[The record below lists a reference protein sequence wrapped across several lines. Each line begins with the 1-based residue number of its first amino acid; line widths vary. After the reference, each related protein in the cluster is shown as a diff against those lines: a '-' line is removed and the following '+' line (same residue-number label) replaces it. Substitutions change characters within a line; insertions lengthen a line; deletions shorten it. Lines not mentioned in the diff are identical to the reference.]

1 MQNFL
6 GKILI
11 FFFLLC
17 CIESSFSQSEYF
29 KLNDII
35 EYYGDENYTQTITEG
50 TKFLERNPNYKGA
63 ELIVLYQMII
73 ASYNS
78 ELTDAKNKN
87 LSWRVDR
94 ITSEM
99 SPLIRKLLLELDK
112 KSLPDTWLSR
122 SNGWHRPG
130 DKWDTWRNT
139 AKDYYRTILDDA
151 DKQTTRSG
159 ATNTSSN
166 RNVNNNNRANQGS
179 NNIDFKTGDDIEI
192 YKISERSP
200 DSILNLT
207 YDKFVGFYTLDSDIE
222 SIRRKNILLKNSFL
236 KGDKLMIKNY
246 LIFKDSGLLYL
257 LELSDY
263 NTTNKYLK
271 EIKKFAD
278 SKQKIVKFKT
288 KFKTR
293 AHYWIYNAFL
303 QQHIK
308 KDDEL
313 FKTKRGKTEISKKWK
328 TSMRKNFALS
338 DLKSVPGAFTNTKT
352 KILYQGQEFF
362 DVTKFDDD
370 DLFIRNFIQNNY
382 DLLVG
387 TSNYNYSAYNRR
399 FKDLSHNISSEF
411 SLLDDLNNVTFSSIY
426 SNRIID
432 VFSSERKNIYR
443 IIFDENT
450 DLDLNFAFVNG
461 SSLFPSDNSYSPTFQ
476 RVINLIPNAIKL
488 STGQYFSYSDITFNK
503 HPESDAIL
511 ELFYDSFLKDG
522 DIENFENEII
532 SLIKPENNSSQSKEN
547 IDNTDNTNRFS
558 ITGSKQTKQVIGTG
572 YGETKELASEDAL
585 RDAIDQGTIYLSSS
599 LAVTNDKVTKDETI
613 AISRT
618 QVDENNEISAIKNS
632 DGIWEVKISAKISA
646 YRESNYIEVKNNKIN
661 FDSAFDVNLEEQDAN
676 KVNEEKAIL
685 SLCENEFDN
694 YIKKSITLELDVS
707 EPVRNSKNNTSVDI
721 GFTVNWNLNENYD
734 KFIDYFWKSLGTLA
748 LSELDLK
755 TYDKVNTPYYKFGN
769 VYLRSQKSIN
779 TLVRFFS
786 SINYYPSNF
795 YLEVYDKKYFPE
807 GITWDSG
814 SSRRIQKKSNFK
826 FNSTDINISGLV
838 FLSKEKN
845 SNEKRLLKSHKVN
858 RLYTDGY
865 IVTGYTPLNRYTKKF
880 KVNQKSL
887 YQNIFLKNGKID
899 YRNLESYDSDINV
912 LFDETSVIRS
922 GSHKINLT
930 ITKKQRNKGNI
941 KDNVDFID
949 NNDSGEVNYFYTSNN
964 STTTSNKN
972 NTTQKSSNDTKWA
985 VIDDSDGWSNVRS
998 SQSTRSTI
1006 LFKIY
1011 DNQRFKVL
1019 RNDGKWSYIE
1029 YNGRKGYMHNSVI
1042 KLTSNSNS
1050 SKVSSNSSKVSS
1062 NSSKVS
1068 SGDTN
1073 AKIIGDNIWV
1083 RNSPVNGRVIM
1094 YLENNTNVKLLE
1106 YGTKETIRGKT
1117 NYWYKIKVNG
1127 KTGWVFGSQLRITDS
1142 KNDKLKTP
1150 PKTSI
1155 LDYISAS
1162 YYNNLVSYW
1171 SFNGSLNAQKGNSFS
1186 SSTYSLSYGSDR
1198 FGNYSSSFNDNSRL
1212 STNLTGAFTNKDFT
1226 LSFWV
1231 NASTYGNNKIFK
1243 IIDSNE
1249 KYFSIDFNQG
1259 QIVLETTAPGSYW
1272 GTNTNK
1278 IKSSSYITGDLWN
1291 HVLISFD
1298 FGTTDDFTAYIYVN
1312 GSSVDQING
1321 SMLNIK
1327 NFTPRK
1333 IEYDGG
1339 SSIKTDDVSLWRTLF
1354 TYGQMRELYGL
1365 HRSTDI
1371 TRAESKKLS
1380 N

>member
-17 CIESSFSQSEYF
+17 CIENSFSQNEYF

-35 EYYGDENYTQTITEG
+35 EYYGDENFTQTISEG
-50 TKFLERNPNYKGA
+50 NKFLERNPNYKGA

-78 ELTDAKNKN
+78 ELSDARDKN

-94 ITSEM
+94 LTSEM
-99 SPLIRKLLLELDK
+99 TPLIRNLLLELDK
-112 KSLPDTWLSR
+112 NSLPDTWLSR
-122 SNGWHRPG
+122 SNGWHKPG
-130 DKWDTWRNT
+130 NKWDKWRNT
-139 AKDYYRTILDDA
+139 AKDYYRTVLDDA
-151 DKQTTRSG
+151 QRQTTRSG
-159 ATNTSSN
+159 ATNNSTN
-166 RNVNNNNRANQGS
+166 NNVNNNNRANPNQRS
-179 NNIDFKTGDDIEI
+179 NNIDFKNGDDIEI
-192 YKISERSP
+192 YKISERTS

-207 YDKFVGFYTLDSDIE
+207 YDKFVGFYTLDADIE

-236 KGDKLMIKNY
+236 KEDKLMIKNY

-271 EIKKFAD
+271 EINKFAD
-278 SKQKIVKFKT
+278 SKQKIVKFKS

-293 AHYWIYNAFL
+293 AHYWLYNAFL
-303 QQHIK
+303 QQYIN

-328 TSMRKNFALS
+328 TSMRKNFALA
-338 DLKSVPGAFTNTKT
+338 DLKAVPGAFTNSKT
-352 KILYQGQEFF
+352 KIFYQGQEFF
-362 DVTKFDDD
+362 DITKFDDD

-387 TSNYNYSAYNRR
+387 TSDYNYSAFNRR
-399 FKDLSHNISSEF
+399 FKDLKHNISSEF

-450 DLDLNFAFVNG
+450 DLNFAFVNG

-476 RVINLIPNAIKL
+476 RVINLIPNGIRL
-488 STGQYFSYSDITFNK
+488 LTGQHFSYSDITFKK

-522 DIENFENEII
+522 DIKNFENEII
-532 SLIKPENNSSQSKEN
+532 SLIRPNNNSSQTKDN
-547 IDNTDNTNRFS
+547 KDNTDNNRFS
-558 ITGSKQTKQVIGTG
+558 ITGSKQTREVIGTG
-572 YGETKELASEDAL
+572 YGETKEIASQNAL
-585 RDAIDQGTIYLSSS
+585 KDAIDQGTVYLSSS

-618 QVDENNEISAIKNS
+618 TVDENNEISAIIDS
-632 DGIWEVKISAKISA
+632 DGVWEVKISAKISA

-734 KFIDYFWKSLGTLA
+734 MFIDYFWKSLGTLG

-838 FLSKEKN
+838 FLSKEKD
-845 SNEKRLLKSHKVN
+845 SNEQRLLKSHRVN
-858 RLYTDGY
+858 RLYTDGD

-899 YRNLESYDSDINV
+899 YRNLENYNSDINV

-930 ITKKQRNKGNI
+930 ITKKQRNKGSI

-964 STTTSNKN
+964 STTSNKN
-972 NTTQKSSNDTKWA
+972 NTNKKSSNDIKWA

-1011 DNQRFKVL
+1011 NNQRFKVL

-1050 SKVSSNSSKVSS
+1050 SKVSS
-1062 NSSKVS
+1062 
-1068 SGDTN
+1068 GDTN

-1083 RNSPVNGRVIM
+1083 RNSPGNGRVIM

-1106 YGTKETIRGKT
+1106 YGKKETIRGKT
-1117 NYWYKIKVNG
+1117 NYWYKIKVDG
-1127 KTGWVFGSQLRITDS
+1127 KTGWVFGSQLRITDR

-1150 PKTSI
+1150 PKTNI
-1155 LDYISAS
+1155 KDYISAS

-1171 SFNGSLNAQKGNSFS
+1171 SFNGSLNAQKGSSFS
-1186 SSTYSLSYGSDR
+1186 SSGYSLDFGSDR
-1198 FGNYSSSFNDNSRL
+1198 FGNYSSSFNDNYRL
-1212 STNLTGAFTNKDFT
+1212 STNLPGGFSNKDFT

-1231 NASTYGNNKIFK
+1231 NASSYGNKKIFK

-1249 KYFSIDFNQG
+1249 KYFSIDFTQG

-1298 FGTTDDFTAYIYVN
+1298 FGTTDSFTAYVYVN

-1333 IEYDGG
+1333 IEHDG
-1339 SSIKTDDVSLWRTLF
+1339 SNSVKIDDVSLWKTLF

-1365 HRSTDI
+1365 HRSSDI
-1371 TRAESKKLS
+1371 SRAESKKL
-1380 N
+1380 

>member
-17 CIESSFSQSEYF
+17 CIENSFSQNEYF

-35 EYYGDENYTQTITEG
+35 EYYGDENFTQTISEG
-50 TKFLERNPNYKGA
+50 NKFLERNPNYKGA

-78 ELTDAKNKN
+78 ELSDARDKN

-94 ITSEM
+94 LTSEM
-99 SPLIRKLLLELDK
+99 TPLIRNLLLELDK
-112 KSLPDTWLSR
+112 NSLPDTWLSR
-122 SNGWHRPG
+122 SNGWHKPG
-130 DKWDTWRNT
+130 NKWDKWRNT
-139 AKDYYRTILDDA
+139 AKDYYRTVLDDA
-151 DKQTTRSG
+151 QRQTTRSG
-159 ATNTSSN
+159 ATNNSTNS
-166 RNVNNNNRANQGS
+166 RVNNNNRANPNQRS
-179 NNIDFKTGDDIEI
+179 NNIDFKNGDDIEI
-192 YKISERSP
+192 YKISERSS

-207 YDKFVGFYTLDSDIE
+207 YDKFVGFYTLDADIE

-236 KGDKLMIKNY
+236 KEDKLMIKNY

-263 NTTNKYLK
+263 NTTNKYLN
-271 EIKKFAD
+271 EINKFAD
-278 SKQKIVKFKT
+278 SKQKIVKFKS

-293 AHYWIYNAFL
+293 AHYWLYNAFL
-303 QQHIK
+303 QQYIK

-328 TSMRKNFALS
+328 TSMRKNFALA
-338 DLKSVPGAFTNTKT
+338 DLKEVPGAFTNSKT
-352 KILYQGQEFF
+352 KIFYQGQEFF

-387 TSNYNYSAYNRR
+387 TSNNYSAYNRR
-399 FKDLSHNISSEF
+399 FNDLKRNISSEF

-432 VFSSERKNIYR
+432 VFSSERKNIFR
-443 IIFDENT
+443 IIFDENN
-450 DLDLNFAFVNG
+450 DLNLAFVNG

-476 RVINLIPNAIKL
+476 RVINLIPNGIKL
-488 STGQYFSYSDITFNK
+488 STGQHFSYSDITFKK

-522 DIENFENEII
+522 DIKNFENEII
-532 SLIKPENNSSQSKEN
+532 SLIRPNNSSSQTKEN
-547 IDNTDNTNRFS
+547 KDKTDNNNRFS
-558 ITGSKQTKQVIGTG
+558 IAGSKQTREVIGTG
-572 YGETKELASEDAL
+572 YGETKEIASQNAL
-585 RDAIDQGTIYLSSS
+585 KDAIDQGTVYLSSS

-632 DGIWEVKISAKISA
+632 DGVWEVKISAKISA
-646 YRESNYIEVKNNKIN
+646 YRESKYIEVKNNKIN

-676 KVNEEKAIL
+676 KLNEEKEIL

-707 EPVRNSKNNTSVDI
+707 EPVRNNKNNTSVDI
-721 GFTVNWNLNENYD
+721 GFTVNWKLNENYD
-734 KFIDYFWKSLGTLA
+734 LFIDYFWKSLGTLA

-769 VYLRSQKSIN
+769 IYLRSQKSIN

-807 GITWDSG
+807 GITWDRS

-838 FLSKEKN
+838 FLSKEKD
-845 SNEKRLLKSHKVN
+845 SNEKRLLRSYRVN
-858 RLYTDGY
+858 RLYTDGD

-899 YRNLESYDSDINV
+899 YRNLENYDSDINV
-912 LFDETSVIRS
+912 LFDETSVIRA

-930 ITKKQRNKGNI
+930 ITKKQRNKGKI

-964 STTTSNKN
+964 STTSNKN
-972 NTTQKSSNDTKWA
+972 NTNKKSSNDIKWA

-1019 RNDGKWSYIE
+1019 RNDGKWSYVE

-1050 SKVSSNSSKVSS
+1050 NSNSNSSKVSS
-1062 NSSKVS
+1062 A
-1068 SGDTN
+1068 DTN

-1083 RNSPVNGRVIM
+1083 RNSPSNGKVIM

-1106 YGTKETIRGKT
+1106 YGKKETIRGKT
-1117 NYWYKIKVNG
+1117 NYWYKIKVDG
-1127 KTGWVFGSQLRITDS
+1127 KTGWVFGSQLRITDR

-1150 PKTSI
+1150 PKTNI
-1155 LDYISAS
+1155 KDYISPLV
-1162 YYNNLVSYW
+1162 YNNLVSYW
-1171 SFNGSLNAQKGNSFS
+1171 SFNGSLNAQKGSSFS
-1186 SSTYSLSYGSDR
+1186 SSGYSFVYGSDR
-1198 FGNYSSSFNDNSRL
+1198 FGNYSSSFNDNYRL
-1212 STNLTGAFTNKDFT
+1212 STNLPGGFSSNKDFT

-1231 NASTYGNNKIFK
+1231 NASSYGNKKIFK
-1243 IIDSNE
+1243 IIDSND

-1272 GTNTNK
+1272 GTNSNK

-1298 FGTTDDFTAYIYVN
+1298 FGTTDSFKAYVYVN

-1333 IEYDGG
+1333 IEHDG
-1339 SSIKTDDVSLWRTLF
+1339 SSSVKIDDVSLWNTLF
-1354 TYGQMRELYGL
+1354 KYARMRDLYGL

>member
-17 CIESSFSQSEYF
+17 CIENSFSQNEYF

-35 EYYGDENYTQTITEG
+35 EYYGDENFTQTISEG
-50 TKFLERNPNYKGA
+50 NKFLERNPNYKGA

-78 ELTDAKNKN
+78 ELSDARDKN

-94 ITSEM
+94 LTSEM
-99 SPLIRKLLLELDK
+99 TPLIRNLLLELDK
-112 KSLPDTWLSR
+112 NSLPDTWLSR
-122 SNGWHRPG
+122 SNGWHKPG
-130 DKWDTWRNT
+130 NKWDKWRNT
-139 AKDYYRTILDDA
+139 AKDYYRTVLDDA
-151 DKQTTRSG
+151 QRQTTRSG
-159 ATNTSSN
+159 ATNNSTN
-166 RNVNNNNRANQGS
+166 NNVNNNNRANPRQRS
-179 NNIDFKTGDDIEI
+179 NNIDFKNGDDIEI
-192 YKISERSP
+192 YKISERTS

-207 YDKFVGFYTLDSDIE
+207 YDKFVGFYTLDADIE

-236 KGDKLMIKNY
+236 KEDKLMIKNY

-271 EIKKFAD
+271 EINKFAD
-278 SKQKIVKFKT
+278 SKQKIVKFKS

-293 AHYWIYNAFL
+293 AHYWLYNAFL
-303 QQHIK
+303 QQYIN

-328 TSMRKNFALS
+328 TSMRKNFALA
-338 DLKSVPGAFTNTKT
+338 DLKAVPGAFTNSKT
-352 KILYQGQEFF
+352 KIFYQGQEFF

-387 TSNYNYSAYNRR
+387 TSDYNYSAFNRR
-399 FKDLSHNISSEF
+399 FKDLKHNISSEF

-443 IIFDENT
+443 IIFDENS
-450 DLDLNFAFVNG
+450 DLNFAFVNS
-461 SSLFPSDNSYSPTFQ
+461 SSLFPSNNSYSPTFQ
-476 RVINLIPNAIKL
+476 RVINLIPNGIKL
-488 STGQYFSYSDITFNK
+488 YTGQHFSYSDITFKK

-522 DIENFENEII
+522 DIKNFENEII
-532 SLIKPENNSSQSKEN
+532 SLIRPNNSSSQTKEN
-547 IDNTDNTNRFS
+547 KDKTDNNNRFS
-558 ITGSKQTKQVIGTG
+558 ITGSKQTRVVIGTG
-572 YGETKELASEDAL
+572 YGETKEIASKNAKK
-585 RDAIDQGTIYLSSS
+585 DAIDQGTVYLSST

-632 DGIWEVKISAKISA
+632 DGTWEVKISAKISA
-646 YRESNYIEVKNNKIN
+646 YREKDYVEVDKNNKIN

-734 KFIDYFWKSLGTLA
+734 MFIDYFWKSLGTLG

-779 TLVRFFS
+779 TLVRFLS

-838 FLSKEKN
+838 FLSKEKD
-845 SNEKRLLKSHKVN
+845 SNEQRLLKSHRVN
-858 RLYTDGY
+858 RLYTDGD

-899 YRNLESYDSDINV
+899 YRNLENYNSDINV

-930 ITKKQRNKGNI
+930 ITKKQRNKGSI

-964 STTTSNKN
+964 STTSNKN
-972 NTTQKSSNDTKWA
+972 NTNKKSSNDIKWA

-1011 DNQRFKVL
+1011 NNQRFKVL

-1050 SKVSSNSSKVSS
+1050 SKVSSA
-1062 NSSKVS
+1062 
-1068 SGDTN
+1068 DTN

-1083 RNSPVNGRVIM
+1083 RNSPSNGTVIM

-1106 YGTKETIRGKT
+1106 YGKKETIRGKT
-1117 NYWYKIKVNG
+1117 NYWYKIKVDG
-1127 KTGWVFGSQLRITDS
+1127 KTGWVFGSQLRITDR

-1150 PKTSI
+1150 PKTNI
-1155 LDYISAS
+1155 KDYISAS

-1171 SFNGSLNAQKGNSFS
+1171 SFNGSLNAQKGSSFS
-1186 SSTYSLSYGSDR
+1186 SSGYSFVYGSDR
-1198 FGNYSSSFNDNSRL
+1198 FGNYSSSFNDNYRL
-1212 STNLTGAFTNKDFT
+1212 STNLPGGFSNKDFT

-1231 NASTYGNNKIFK
+1231 NASSYGNKKIFK

-1298 FGTTDDFTAYIYVN
+1298 FGTTDSFTAYVYVN

-1333 IEYDGG
+1333 IEHDG
-1339 SSIKTDDVSLWRTLF
+1339 SNSVKIDDVSLWKTLF

-1365 HRSTDI
+1365 HRSSDI
-1371 TRAESKKLS
+1371 SRAESKKL
-1380 N
+1380 